1 MRKGFFADCSVKND
15 PGWKNQYPEAL
26 LYEPFSAAKVRCGV
40 CERRCTIDLGKTGF
54 CKTRMNVGGKL
65 RVLAYGDISTMSEN
79 PIEKKPF
86 FNFWPGTRALTV
98 GSYGCNFT
106 CP

>member
-1 MRKGFFADCSVKND
+1 MEPKKLLVGKEWVR
-15 PGWKNQYPEAL
+15 EAL
-26 LYEPFSAAKVRCGV
+26 LYEPSSGGRVKCGI
-40 CERRCTIDLGKTGF
+40 CERRCKVDEGKTGF
-54 CKTRMNVGGKL
+54 CKTKMNIEGRL
-65 RVLAYGDISTMSEN
+65 YALTYGDISTISGN

-86 FNFWPGTRALTV
+86 FHFWPGSVALTV